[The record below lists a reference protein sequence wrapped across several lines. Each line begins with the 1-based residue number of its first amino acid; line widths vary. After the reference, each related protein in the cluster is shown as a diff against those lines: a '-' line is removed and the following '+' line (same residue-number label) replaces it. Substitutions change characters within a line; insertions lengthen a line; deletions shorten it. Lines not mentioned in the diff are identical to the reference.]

1 FFGIAHDQH
10 IRQAI
15 VVTAPNL
22 AADGPRA
29 RLDFGSKAVEFVSYR
44 FRVVDVVVAHRK
56 DSDLFGREPEREIA
70 TKVLDEDAHEP
81 FETPEECAM
90 DGHGP
95 VFVVVLADVGQVEAF
110 GDVEIYLYRADRPL
124 APERVERVDGDF

>member
-1 FFGIAHDQH
+1 SVSVEERRRSTFLVAFGFEVCAKVRDRNTVLFALLAVADRYCTVLFFGIAHDQH

-44 FRVVDVVVAHRK
+44 FRVVAAVVAHST
-56 DSDLFGREPEREIA
+56 DTA
-70 TKVLDEDAHEP
+70 
-81 FETPEECAM
+81 
-90 DGHGP
+90 
-95 VFVVVLADVGQVEAF
+95 
-110 GDVEIYLYRADRPL
+110 
-124 APERVERVDGDF
+124 